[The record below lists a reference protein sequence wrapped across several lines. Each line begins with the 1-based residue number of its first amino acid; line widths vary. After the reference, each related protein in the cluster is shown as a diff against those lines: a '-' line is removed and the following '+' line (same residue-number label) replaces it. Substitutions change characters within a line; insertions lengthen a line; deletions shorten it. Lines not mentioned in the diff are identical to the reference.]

1 MNHLFSNNNT
11 FHQNEY
17 RMEACHEN
25 ISCGLF
31 STNSNVVNAVV
42 NLTKVESE
50 MFSEWR
56 FALNI
61 IIISLQIL
69 SSILIF
75 CGNSLVISAVATTKG
90 LRRITDLYIVSLALA
105 DLLVAV
111 LILPLFIMRQ
121 VYGHWPYESHEL
133 CIYWLSLNVFLCSA
147 SILNICCISVDRYIA
162 INYPMK
168 YISKRT
174 RRTAFAMIGGA
185 WMASFLA
192 MIPPIFGSQHHTGV
206 GRCYIRSDAGY
217 RFLTGIPIL
226 IIPILSVGFI
236 YIRIFWVIRRRSK
249 ELEFGQFSS
258 NPKEHRFGSFKLL
271 FIPNNIY
278 HHRFV
283 CIKKC
288 LNSVN
293 SNRNR
298 VFMLRDRQSNL
309 CIACSSYKRHNS
321 PSKFPVTQSCSES
334 FLSSFSNGCP
344 VQPEW
349 NVSETPK
356 QRTQSTQVFRI
367 TMLHGTTKSDTN
379 DFSTFVVHDITENTE
394 TCTLPTTHTEDDI
407 IIKHSRKAVHKT
419 TDTSVNDRQKDHH
432 CKHKHT
438 FHSQS
443 TRSKN
448 SMPKYPNTH
457 TNLECKRQEC
467 LIFNREQKTVK
478 TVALVV
484 CCFILCWLPFTIL
497 YLVEGA
503 CECLL
508 SETIYMA
515 TSWPVYLNSMCNPI
529 IYAFCNKEYA
539 KAFKHLLH
547 IGSNN

>member
-1 MNHLFSNNNT
+1 
-11 FHQNEY
+11 
-17 RMEACHEN
+17 MEACHEN
-25 ISCGLF
+25 VSCALS
-31 STNSNVVNAVV
+31 STNYNFTSDV

-50 MFSEWR
+50 MFGEWR

-111 LILPLFIMRQ
+111 LVLPLSIMRQ

-133 CIYWLSLNVFLCSA
+133 CIYWLSLNVFLCSS
-147 SILNICCISVDRYIA
+147 SILNLCCISVDRYIA
-162 INYPMK
+162 INYPTK

-185 WMASFLA
+185 WIASFLI
-192 MIPPIFGSQHHTGV
+192 MIPPIFGFQHHTGV
-206 GRCYIRSDAGY
+206 GSCYIRSDAGY

-226 IIPILSVGFI
+226 IIPILLVGFI

-283 CIKKC
+283 CIKKY

-309 CIACSSYKRHNS
+309 CIACSSYKRHNN
-321 PSKFPVTQSCSES
+321 PSKFPVTQSSSES
-334 FLSSFSNGCP
+334 FFSSFSNGCP

-356 QRTQSTQVFRI
+356 QRTQSVPMFRI
-367 TMLHGTTKSDTN
+367 TMLHRSTKSDLN
-379 DFSTFVVHDITENTE
+379 DFSTFVVHDSTENTE
-394 TCTLPTTHTEDDI
+394 ACISPTTHTEDNI
-407 IIKHSRKAVHKT
+407 IIKDSLPNVHKT
-419 TDTSVNDRQKDHH
+419 TDASVNDQRKGLQQKHAQTQNSQNTKSVTARL
-432 CKHKHT
+432 KHPKAHT
-438 FHSQS
+438 EIHSY
-443 TRSKN
+443 R
-448 SMPKYPNTH
+448 
-457 TNLECKRQEC
+457 REC
-467 LIFNREQKTVK
+467 LIFKREQKTVK
-478 TVALVV
+478 TVATVV
-484 CCFILCWLPFTIL
+484 CCFILCWLSFAIFH
-497 YLVEGA
+497 LVEGV
-503 CECLL
+503 CQCVL
-508 SETIYMA
+508 SERITMA
-515 TSWPVYLNSMCNPI
+515 TAWPGYLNSMCNPF
-529 IYAFCNKEYA
+529 IYAFCTKEYA
-539 KAFKHLLH
+539 NAFKRLLH
-547 IGSNN
+547 IGKNV